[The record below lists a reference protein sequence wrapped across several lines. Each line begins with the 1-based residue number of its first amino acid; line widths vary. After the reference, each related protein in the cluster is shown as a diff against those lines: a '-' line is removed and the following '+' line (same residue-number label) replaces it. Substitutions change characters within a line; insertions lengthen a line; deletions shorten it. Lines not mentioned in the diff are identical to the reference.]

1 LGTNAKNQWF
11 VVRDPRYSGIAPHP
25 WKYGI
30 GLDPGSLSLSLSL
43 REFRLEIPKGR
54 ILIWKVEDSL
64 LGWDSGSVPRSME
77 ESDVTLRRKRYL
89 LLTVVEP
96 DNCHWRGR

>member
-1 LGTNAKNQWF
+1 MRKISGLLYAIQDILG
-11 VVRDPRYSGIAPHP
+11 SHP
-25 WKYGI
+25 ILGNMGSALI
-30 GLDPGSLSLSLSL
+30 LDLSLSLSL